1 VELPKVQH
9 IGKQH
14 IGIQRLVIGGVM
26 QVPPAMSKQIFD
38 SAIYCAGIFLA
49 YGLRH
54 SLTGLNLAVC
64 RYNWQFD
71 SFDRNIAKSG
81 ELGTFW
87 HIRSI

>member
-1 VELPKVQH
+1 
-9 IGKQH
+9 
-14 IGIQRLVIGGVM
+14 M

-71 SFDRNIAKSG
+71 SFDRNIAESGELAPFGISVLFDRTIAESG

>member
-1 VELPKVQH
+1 MSPPRMLD
-9 IGKQH
+9 
-14 IGIQRLVIGGVM
+14 RLM
-26 QVPPAMSKQIFD
+26 QAPPAMSKQIFD

-49 YGLRH
+49 YGLHH

-71 SFDRNIAKSG
+71 SFDRNIAESG